1 MSINCQIG
9 PGKQQLFGE
18 ATETT
23 TLCPDITA
31 PNGKIIYD
39 PFRPR
44 AVGTLAILLCDI
56 GYVPNGIILTSCG
69 SNGQW
74 SKRLDECKSQ
84 FPSGPVCPA
93 LTGTWAWL
101 FCSLGHIVNG
111 SAITFCD
118 NNGQWSSPIGSCNSL
133 VAPSNAVRCPELTV
147 SNGAVF
153 YDILKSREV
162 NTHAIMLCKL
172 GYLPEGTTTVIC
184 GQTGVWSGSS
194 HAKLFTEIKRLLKKG
209 SFSKR
214 RVTSVLVA
222 NQT

>member
-1 MSINCQIG
+1 MPSFNDHLLQ
-9 PGKQQLFGE
+9 
-18 ATETT
+18 
-23 TLCPDITA
+23 
-31 PNGKIIYD
+31 GKIIYD

-93 LTGTWAWL
+93 LTGHNGIIYYDLLKPRERGTWAWL

-153 YDILKSREV
+153 YDILKV
-162 NTHAIMLCKL
+162 
-172 GYLPEGTTTVIC
+172 
-184 GQTGVWSGSS
+184 
-194 HAKLFTEIKRLLKKG
+194 
-209 SFSKR
+209 
-214 RVTSVLVA
+214 
-222 NQT
+222 